1 MNQKDISSFDINQI
15 PNYIKKVIGKL
26 KKFMVPIFLLFVIS
40 INGFL
45 IYRINQYS
53 SQEPSAEHVAEQQ
66 NVIKRI
72 VIDEESID
80 KILRL
85 EERNIAVQS
94 LFKEARDN
102 PFRDN

>member
-1 MNQKDISSFDINQI
+1 MNQDLSKLDIKQI
-15 PNYIKKVIGKL
+15 PAQTKKLANGL
-26 KKFMVPIFLLFVIS
+26 KQFMVPIFLLLVLGVNS
-40 INGFL
+40 FL

-53 SQEPSAEHVAEQQ
+53 AQEPSPEQITELQ
-66 NVIKRI
+66 NSIKRI

-80 KILRL
+80 KILKL
-85 EERNIAVQS
+85 EERNIAVKS